1 MCKGDGTSTITIELC
16 VYSRSLLCILLP
28 SSHPPF
34 GDGITWTPLPALIE
48 DDSKGK
54 LHIV

>member
-1 MCKGDGTSTITIELC
+1 MIVVCC
-16 VYSRSLLCILLP
+16 RSWLCILLP

-34 GDGITWTPLPALIE
+34 GDGVTWPPLPADAKE
-48 DDSKGK
+48 DGKGK